1 MRLDVETRHDTGIE
15 LPCAFDMKG
24 RRVSVVEIIDQWFGS
39 DYRYC
44 KLKGDDGAI
53 YILRVVQHSSD
64 WQLTL
69 FSSQFIQTIAASSG
83 NYFSCRTNPQ
93 QRATHARFS
102 L

>member
-1 MRLDVETRHDTGIE
+1 MHVDVEICRDTGIA
-15 LPCAFDMKG
+15 LPRAFVMKG

-53 YILRVVQHSSD
+53 YILRVIEHSSD

-69 FSSQFIQTIAASSG
+69 FSSQFIQSIAASSG
-83 NYFSCRTNPQ
+83 T
-93 QRATHARFS
+93 
-102 L
+102 